1 MATVMVVEDQK
12 TQREM
17 IAALLRREGLQVIEA
32 ADGYEAFE
40 MVKGGQ
46 IPDLVVMD
54 VVMPRMNGYQLV
66 RQLRS
71 YPQTSKIP
79 VLMCSSKGE
88 TFDKHWGLKQGADAY
103 IVKPFEPEDLIGTV
117 RHLLRTARESTYG

>member
-1 MATVMVVEDQK
+1 MATVLVVEDQRA
-12 TQREM
+12 QREM
-17 IAALLRREGLQVIEA
+17 IVSLLEEDGLRVMAAGDGDEA
-32 ADGYEAFE
+32 LALVRA
-40 MVKGGQ
+40 GQ

-66 RQLRS
+66 RQLRD
-71 YPQTSKIP
+71 YPQTSQVP

-103 IVKPFEPEDLIGTV
+103 IVKPFEPQDLLGTV
-117 RHLLRTARESTYG
+117 RHLLRTPRG

>member
-1 MATVMVVEDQK
+1 MATVLVVEDQK
-12 TQREM
+12 AQREM
-17 IAALLRREGLQVIEA
+17 IVALLKQDGWQVIAAEDGDEA
-32 ADGYEAFE
+32 LA
-40 MVKGGQ
+40 MVRAGQ

-66 RQLRS
+66 RQLRD
-71 YPQTSKIP
+71 YPQTSQIP

-103 IVKPFEPEDLIGTV
+103 IVKPFEPQDLLGTV
-117 RHLLRTARESTYG
+117 RQLLRTARG

>member
-1 MATVMVVEDQK
+1 MATVLVVEDQRA
-12 TQREM
+12 QREM
-17 IAALLRREGLQVIEA
+17 IVSLLEKDGLRVMAAGDGDEA
-32 ADGYEAFE
+32 LALVRA
-40 MVKGGQ
+40 GQ

-66 RQLRS
+66 RQLRD
-71 YPQTSKIP
+71 YPQTSQVP

-103 IVKPFEPEDLIGTV
+103 IVKPFDPQDLLGTV
-117 RHLLRTARESTYG
+117 RHLLRTPRG

>member
-1 MATVMVVEDQK
+1 MATVLVVEDQRA
-12 TQREM
+12 QREM
-17 IAALLRREGLQVIEA
+17 IVSLLEQDGLQVLSA
-32 ADGYEAFE
+32 ADGDEALA
-40 MVKGGQ
+40 MVQGGQ

-66 RQLRS
+66 RQLRD
-71 YPQTSKIP
+71 YPQTREIP

-103 IVKPFEPEDLIGTV
+103 IVKPFEPQDLLGTV
-117 RHLLRTARESTYG
+117 RQLLRTPRG

>member
-1 MATVMVVEDQK
+1 MAAVLVVEDQRA
-12 TQREM
+12 QREM
-17 IAALLRREGLQVIEA
+17 IVSLLEKDGLRVMAAGDGDEA
-32 ADGYEAFE
+32 LALVRA
-40 MVKGGQ
+40 GQ

-66 RQLRS
+66 RQLRD
-71 YPQTSKIP
+71 YPQTSQVP

-103 IVKPFEPEDLIGTV
+103 IVKPFDPQDLLGTV
-117 RHLLRTARESTYG
+117 RHLLRTPRG

>member
-1 MATVMVVEDQK
+1 MATVLVVEDQRA
-12 TQREM
+12 QREM
-17 IAALLRREGLQVIEA
+17 IVSLLEQDGLRVMAAGDGDEA
-32 ADGYEAFE
+32 LDL
-40 MVKGGQ
+40 VRGGQ

-66 RQLRS
+66 RQLRD
-71 YPQTSKIP
+71 YPQTSQVP

-103 IVKPFEPEDLIGTV
+103 IVKPFEPQDLLGTV
-117 RHLLRTARESTYG
+117 RHLLRTPRG